1 MVQEN
6 LGQNTP
12 NNGVPPSTS
21 QQQTLG
27 HNTHER
33 VPPIDRTEN
42 DRASKETRRATI
54 LHLGFCPMQVK
65 SQWYLAR
72 LLKVGFRPHALIP
85 EKRMTRHSLLQPQI
99 LFFQGNENE
108 IQKVVYPGSAKED
121 DNNSSASGSTH
132 DEDQYMMMLWK
143 LDLKYCLLWPQQ
155 QKYFGRSH

>member
-12 NNGVPPSTS
+12 KNGVPPSTS

-33 VPPIDRTEN
+33 VAPIDRTEN

-99 LFFQGNENE
+99 YFFRVMRMRFKKLC
-108 IQKVVYPGSAKED
+108 IQVVRKKMITILVLQAVC
-121 DNNSSASGSTH
+121 
-132 DEDQYMMMLWK
+132 MMK
-143 LDLKYCLLWPQQ
+143 TNI
-155 QKYFGRSH
+155 